1 MAEYKG
7 IVDRLQTEG
16 SLLTAFG
23 GATPPKV
30 VDIDPTVSVE
40 STQLSNYKGKTPT
53 GYLDNPP
60 Q

>member
-7 IVDRLQTEG
+7 IVNRLQTQG
-16 SLLTAFG
+16 SLLTAFDG
-23 GATPPKV
+23 NTPPKV
-30 VDIDPTVSVE
+30 ADIDPTVSVE

>member
-7 IVDRLQTEG
+7 IVNRLQTQG
-16 SLLTAFG
+16 SLLTAFDG
-23 GATPPKV
+23 NTPPKV
-30 VDIDPTVSVE
+30 ADIDPTVSVE

-60 Q
+60 R

>member
-1 MAEYKG
+1 MDG
-7 IVDRLQTEG
+7 IVARLEKEG

-30 VDIDPTVSVE
+30 ADIDPTVSVN
-40 STQLSNYKGKTPT
+40 STQLSNYHGTTPK

-60 Q
+60 R

>member
-7 IVDRLQTEG
+7 IVDRLQTQG
-16 SLLTAFG
+16 SLLTDFDG
-23 GATPPKV
+23 NTPPKV

>member
-1 MAEYKG
+1 MSEYKG
-7 IVDRLQTEG
+7 IVNRLQTEG

-40 STQLSNYKGKTPT
+40 ST
-53 GYLDNPP
+53 
-60 Q
+60 

>member
-1 MAEYKG
+1 MEG
-7 IVDRLQTEG
+7 IVARLEQEG

-30 VDIDPTVSVE
+30 ADIDPTVSVN
-40 STQLSNYKGKTPT
+40 STQLSNYRGTTPK

-60 Q
+60 R

>member
-1 MAEYKG
+1 MDG
-7 IVDRLQTEG
+7 IVARLEKEG

-30 VDIDPTVSVE
+30 VDIDPTVSVN
-40 STQLSNYKGKTPT
+40 STQLSNYHGTTPK

-60 Q
+60 R